1 METKLVRENRKMR
14 ILTVVAAALLV
25 VLAGSGIAGASAV
38 TLSIEI
44 NAPKINEGLPNEMYN
59 IPLVG
64 GTATYTVY
72 GLVTDNTTDD
82 GWGYGEES
90 ILHGG
95 FATYIVD
102 QFYTSGAGQI
112 SHTGKTGPNT
122 GKATTTIPTLFSP
135 YAQNGFLIDASGVK
149 RGALGFPGVGGV
161 VSTGG
166 GMNMPSDLFAYYEPA
181 QKPNYEVGNGTRAVL
196 FTGTIQAVANGIV
209 DISVV
214 MEKVGPVWQSNL
226 WTVNVAGLQQ
236 LPAGIVNPALA
247 KLLVGAPPITNT
259 APTVD
264 IPGGD
269 VHEEDWS
276 KEPGWNNP
284 LHKVVITAE
293 GTDDGKPIPPGA
305 LSYEWIMSKPGGGS
319 KLLAETGK
327 VLTLTIAEIASLG
340 LPGPYNTPPGPDP
353 GVYMWDLSVKAY
365 DGELYSPLD
374 GIKVFVPEPATIGL
388 LSFGIVGALLRRRR
402 RA

>member
-1 METKLVRENRKMR
+1 METKIVRENRKMR
-14 ILTVVAAALLV
+14 KITVAIAALLV
-25 VLAGSGIAGASAV
+25 VFAGSGIAGASVV

-44 NAPKINEGLPNEMYN
+44 NATKINEGLPNEMYN

-82 GWGYGEES
+82 GLGSGADS

-112 SHTGKTGPNT
+112 SNTGKTAPPANV

-135 YAQNGFLIDASGVK
+135 YAQNGFLIDESGVK
-149 RGALGFPGVGGV
+149 RGALGFPGIGGV
-161 VSTGG
+161 VSSGG
-166 GMNMPSDLFAYYEPA
+166 GMNMPSDLYAYYESGK
-181 QKPNYEVGNGTRAVL
+181 KPDYEVGNGTKTVL
-196 FTGTIQAVANGIV
+196 FTGTIQAVADGIV

-214 MEKVGPVWQSNL
+214 MEKVGSVWQSNL
-226 WTVNVAGLQQ
+226 WTVNAEGLQQ
-236 LPAGIVNPALA
+236 LPADVVNPGSA
-247 KLLVGAPPITNT
+247 KLLVGPPVVTNN
-259 APTVD
+259 PPEVS

-269 VHEEDWS
+269 VLEEDWS
-276 KEPGWNNP
+276 KEPGWNN
-284 LHKVVITAE
+284 LEHTVVITAE
-293 GTDDGKPIPPGA
+293 GVDDGKPMPPGA
-305 LSYEWIMSKPGGGS
+305 LSYEWIMTRPGVGSVILGEDGG
-319 KLLAETGK
+319 
-327 VLTLTIAEIASLG
+327 VLTLKLDDIKSLG
-340 LPGPYNTPPGPDP
+340 PLPDYPGEI
-353 GVYMWDLSVKAY
+353 WNLSVTAF
-365 DGELYSPLD
+365 DGEKYSVPA
-374 GIKVFVPEPATIGL
+374 GIGVFVPEPATIGL